1 MAFCKKCGTQV
12 SDGVKF
18 CPSCGTAIAQEQQP
32 VQETSQKQAQTQQTA
47 QQTQPQQQ
55 AAPNPGTQNTQ
66 SKVDAAQAADK
77 INETISKIMDTA
89 DTSADYDAS
98 DIENNK
104 LLAIFSY
111 IGLLFLIPLFAAK
124 ESKFARFHVNQGI
137 VLFAASFI
145 YGIIVAIISLIFGRI
160 PIIGAIVMI
169 ILGVAAL
176 VPVIL
181 MILGIYNAATG
192 RAKELPLIGQIRI
205 IK

>member
-1 MAFCKKCGTQV
+1 MAFCGKCGTQI

-18 CPSCGTAIAQEQQP
+18 CPGCGNAVAQEQQP
-32 VQETSQKQAQTQQTA
+32 VQEPAQQQTQQ
-47 QQTQPQQQ
+47 QTE
-55 AAPNPGTQNTQ
+55 PNPGAQTQNTQ
-66 SKVDAAQAADK
+66 TQADASQAADK

-89 DTSADYDAS
+89 DTSADYDAA

-104 LLAIFSY
+104 LVSILSY
-111 IGLLFLIPLFAAK
+111 IGLLFLVPLFAAK

-145 YGIIVAIISLIFGRI
+145 YGIISAILGVIFGLI
-160 PIIGAIVMI
+160 PVIGVIVGI

-176 VPVIL
+176 VPLIL

-192 RAKELPLIGQIRI
+192 HAKELPLIGQIRI